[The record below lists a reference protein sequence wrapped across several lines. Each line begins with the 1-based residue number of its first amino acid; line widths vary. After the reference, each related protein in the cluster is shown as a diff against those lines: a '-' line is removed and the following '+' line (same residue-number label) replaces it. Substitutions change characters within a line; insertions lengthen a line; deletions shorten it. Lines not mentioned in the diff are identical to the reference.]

1 MESKMSF
8 NVREISGEALRL
20 PTRSRAMLANL
31 LLDSLDEGETGTY
44 ETAWLEL
51 ARQRDDELGRG
62 SVEGLSHESIM
73 KSARETLKCSR

>member
-1 MESKMSF
+1 MSF

-20 PTRSRAMLANL
+20 PTRSRAMLADL

-51 ARQRDDELGRG
+51 ARQRDDELSRG
-62 SVEGLSHESIM
+62 SVEGQSHERIM
-73 KSARETLKCSR
+73 KSAREALTCSR